1 MERVVLNALGC
12 GLPPDIRA
20 FGDYAGIVFGEA
32 DPPITLSHF
41 YNRQQKEERRYSIN
55 KGGTRCPLR
64 VGMRLALLIFAPS
77 AITLASSSEKPI
89 HLRLTQPPLQRCVHA
104 PLSMKSR
111 KAAVIFILVTVTLD
125 ILAMG
130 LIIPVLP
137 KLILDFLG
145 GEMTDAAKW
154 SARFAV
160 VFALMQF
167 FFSPLL
173 GVLSDRFG
181 RRPIILLS
189 NLGLGL
195 DYIVMAMAPTL
206 SWLFLGR
213 IISGITTSS
222 IPTAMAYIAD
232 VTPKEKRAGAFGL
245 IGVAFGVGFT
255 FGPAIGGL
263 AGDVNPRLAFWI
275 AAALSLANWLW
286 GYFFVPES
294 LAKNQRKEFQLRR
307 ANPVGSLKLLRSHH
321 ELWRLTTIQFL
332 AYLAHNVFSVWAL
345 YAIYRYAWSQG
356 MIGIS
361 LMIVGI
367 VTAVVSGGLTGRMVK
382 RFGEKRTLY
391 IGQFFGS
398 SGMLV
403 AGLAKT
409 GAWLLASIPIISLWN
424 ISMPAA
430 QSMMTHRVSEREQGE
445 LQGALQSMRSI
456 TFIIGPWLFLRIFGW
471 FIDPKRGIHLPG
483 APYYLAAAFLF
494 TAMLMSTRIQQT
506 PVQSQTATSPNV
518 PLVPPEITAAGAA
531 PIAEAEE
538 KI

>member
-1 MERVVLNALGC
+1 MQLARLISAPSAIAN
-12 GLPPDIRA
+12 
-20 FGDYAGIVFGEA
+20 IVFGEA
-32 DPPITLSHF
+32 DPPVYSCALPFSASDRRRHHQF
-41 YNRQQKEERRYSIN
+41 GDRLVVEAFAGERLDLQWQACRLRDSI
-55 KGGTRCPLR
+55 
-64 VGMRLALLIFAPS
+64 
-77 AITLASSSEKPI
+77 
-89 HLRLTQPPLQRCVHA
+89 LRLTTAASTVLDSA
-104 PLSMKSR
+104 MKSR
-111 KAAVIFILVTVTLD
+111 PAAVIFILVTVTLD

-245 IGVAFGVGFT
+245 IGVAFGIGFT

-294 LAKNQRKEFQLRR
+294 LAQNQRKQFELRR
-307 ANPVGSLKLLRSHH
+307 ANPVGSLTLLRSHH

-345 YAIYRYAWSQG
+345 YAIYRYSWSQG
-356 MIGIS
+356 MIGLS

-367 VTAVVSGGLTGRMVK
+367 VTAAISGGLTGRMVK

-391 IGQFFGS
+391 IGQFLDRAECLS
-398 SGMLV
+398 
-403 AGLAKT
+403 
-409 GAWLLASIPIISLWN
+409 P
-424 ISMPAA
+424 
-430 QSMMTHRVSEREQGE
+430 
-445 LQGALQSMRSI
+445 
-456 TFIIGPWLFLRIFGW
+456 GW
-471 FIDPKRGIHLPG
+471 PKRARGCWLRSRSFHFGIFPCQPRR
-483 APYYLAAAFLF
+483 A
-494 TAMLMSTRIQQT
+494 
-506 PVQSQTATSPNV
+506 
-518 PLVPPEITAAGAA
+518 
-531 PIAEAEE
+531 
-538 KI
+538 